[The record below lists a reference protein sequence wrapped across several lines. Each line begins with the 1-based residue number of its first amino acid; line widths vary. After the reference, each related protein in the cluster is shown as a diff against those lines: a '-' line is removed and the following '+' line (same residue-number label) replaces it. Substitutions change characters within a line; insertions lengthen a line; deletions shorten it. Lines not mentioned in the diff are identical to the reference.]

1 MTDKSKRKNR
11 RGRPALHGGYS
22 IIHRDALLKEQPLIR
37 RYLEDVRAGL
47 VADVSG
53 GTEDDLSEQQ
63 RVMID
68 RIINRLAICR
78 LIEAYCE
85 KYGVFRRDQLKRKKI
100 LELEPALGQ
109 NYLAFSNSID
119 RALISLGLDRRKR
132 EKDIGLAEYVQ
143 AKDAE
148 KSEKAKATALEGQEI
163 AHPSAS
169 LRDGKGQDGS
179 PEPEKSDPADE
190 GQSKGKDES
199 ADDELWGA
207 VAESEKRP
215 ADLQAGAKV
224 DE

>member
-1 MTDKSKRKNR
+1 MGIKSKNKSKSR

-37 RYLEDVRAGL
+37 RYLEDVRSGL
-47 VADVSG
+47 VKDISG

-85 KYGVFRRDQLKRKKI
+85 RYGVFRRDQLKRKKI

-119 RALISLGLDRRKR
+119 RALISLGLDKRKN
-132 EKDIGLAEYVQ
+132 EEPLDLGKYIQ
-143 AKDAE
+143 AADAA
-148 KSEKAKATALEGQEI
+148 KSEEAKTSAPNPGAITRPASPGEEI
-163 AHPSAS
+163 PDAGAS
-169 LRDGKGQDGS
+169 PELGKGGLGGED
-179 PEPEKSDPADE
+179 K
-190 GQSKGKDES
+190 
-199 ADDELWGA
+199 
-207 VAESEKRP
+207 
-215 ADLQAGAKV
+215 
-224 DE
+224 